1 MRIPT
6 PATQGAAP
14 LGDVQENPVQTLY
27 SNVRALDMGQPG
39 RDLSALGSAV
49 GGVATVMQRRTDERI
64 LLELQNEMQ
73 DLENE
78 IFDPRTG
85 VMARLSGDAIGATEE
100 IQQRMDDFKQGWSTR
115 EGLSATGRQAAD
127 KYLLSATGRVVGRT
141 RDHETGEDLKYAV
154 ELIDAQIS
162 SQATKVAMADPTDPE
177 WSDTEFDGALAK
189 VTQLTSSLA
198 DRMGWDSEKV
208 EVELDRRTSQ
218 LVSARI
224 MALVDVHDDPEG
236 AFTFLKA
243 HKEELTGD
251 TWSKLYP
258 VLKDAT
264 ETRQV
269 NTSVM
274 QMLFE
279 EGSTPANVHEAANM
293 LVQDAFSLTPTG
305 RTKDSPVVPGSW
317 SNVSLNLGP
326 ARPNPP
332 NAPVMHVLSSSTAAV
347 LGAGGRVEVYSG
359 QEGDKP
365 QHGSERHKTGAAA
378 DVRFYR
384 ADGTLVQL
392 NDPEFV
398 EIAYSMAYHGALG
411 IGFGIEY
418 MGHGMHVDLIDPN
431 ANKGEGHVW
440 GSGAKAHAA
449 ALTEAMVT
457 GDAERAREL
466 LGLPEGVRT
475 GEANVKAAVPTD
487 IAQLYQQYGD
497 KPELF
502 MKALQ
507 TYNTLQREV
516 RTQMDRQKD
525 DVIDDIYTRISTAR
539 SEGAHV
545 ELDDVITQQERV
557 MLGSDVATVESY
569 YSNTMGTDLI
579 QTTEAGWDLVDR
591 VVELGSSPNPADLET
606 LLSMNFAKDVRP
618 HVDDATYGVLT
629 SVRDAAMTRRA
640 AQGIPFSPVIPNY
653 SQIQTVVKN
662 VAEGMPSFS
671 AIKDDAEREEM
682 LMRLT
687 DQAVAMATDFSAGEQ
702 AEVDQNML
710 YTLMRRQ
717 MLKTS
722 IDQQTYGGEKDL
734 MMPMAIAQADDVY
747 DSWEDLV
754 DEGFSFVSDDGDM
767 EFNQDLMRGIA
778 FAWRE
783 EHGYEI
789 LPSQLL
795 TRSLNLFLFQNPSAA
810 NGMRVYDR
818 TGSFDVGEVA
828 NPLGAQLW
836 LDDPSPSAMEDAAK
850 EFFKRVEDAQ

>member
-14 LGDVQENPVQTLY
+14 LGDVQEQPIQTPY
-27 SNVRALDMGQPG
+27 SNVRAVDLGQPG
-39 RDLSALGSAV
+39 RDLSALGKAV
-49 GGVATVMQRRTDERI
+49 GGVATEMQRRTDERI
-64 LLELQNEMQ
+64 LLELQNDMQ
-73 DLENE
+73 ALENE
-78 IFDPRTG
+78 IFDPRSG
-85 VMARLSGDAIGATEE
+85 VMARLSGDAIGATKEV
-100 IQQRMDDFKQGWSTR
+100 QQRMTDFKEGWATR
-115 EGLSATGRQAAD
+115 DGLSASGRLAAD
-127 KYLLSATGRVVGRT
+127 KYLVSATDRVVGRT
-141 RDHETGEDLKYAV
+141 RTHETGEDLKYAV
-154 ELIDAQIS
+154 EMIDAQIS
-162 SQATKVAMADPTDPE
+162 SQATKVAMADPADPE
-177 WSDTEFDGALAK
+177 WSDAEFDGALIK
-189 VTQLTSSLA
+189 VSQLTASLA
-198 DRMGWDSEKV
+198 DRMGWDGAKAEA
-208 EVELDRRTSQ
+208 ELDRRTSQ
-218 LVSARI
+218 LVSARV
-224 MALVDVHDDPEG
+224 MALVDVHNDPEA
-236 AFTFLKA
+236 AFDFLQA
-243 HKEELTGD
+243 HKDELTGD

-258 VLKDAT
+258 VLKQAS
-264 ETRQV
+264 EEREV
-269 NTSVM
+269 STSVM
-274 QMLFE
+274 KMLFE
-279 EGSTPANVHEAANM
+279 EDVAPADVSTAASM
-293 LVQDAFSLTPTG
+293 LVKDAFSLTPTG
-305 RTKDSPVVPGSW
+305 RTKDTPVIPGSW
-317 SNVSLNLGP
+317 SNVTLDLGP

-332 NAPVMHVLSSSTAAV
+332 NAPVMHVLSSATSSV
-347 LGAGGRVEVYSG
+347 LGGGGRVEVFSG
-359 QEGDKP
+359 QEGDQP

-384 ADGTLVQL
+384 EDGTLVQIT
-392 NDPEFV
+392 DPEFV
-398 EIAYSMAYHGALG
+398 EIAYSMAYHGAIG

-431 ANKGEGHVW
+431 AAKGEGHVW

-475 GEANVKAAVPTD
+475 GDVNVKAAVPKE
-487 IAQLYQQYGD
+487 IAQLYEQYGD
-497 KPELF
+497 RPELF
-502 MKALQ
+502 MKALS

-516 RTQMDRQKD
+516 RSQMDREKND
-525 DVIDDIYTRISTAR
+525 IIDDIYTRISTAR
-539 SEGAHV
+539 SEGQHV
-545 ELDDVITQQERV
+545 DLSDIMTQSERV
-557 MLGSDVATVESY
+557 MLGDDVATVESY
-569 YSNTMGTDLI
+569 YNNTMGTDLI
-579 QTTEAGWDLVDR
+579 QTTDAGWDLVDR

-734 MMPMAIAQADDVY
+734 MMPMAIAQADDIY